1 MKTNIK
7 LLFATVLVTFLSACT
22 DDIINKEPLDEL
34 SPETLFQ
41 TDGGFRSALD
51 GVYGVMKQD
60 FFGYSH
66 GIYSIPE
73 AISDDVVGSSN
84 SKDYSFDGSLENI
97 YPLAYTSTTGNI
109 EGFWK
114 ISYQALNNVNTI
126 IRQARK
132 STLANKNVFLGEAL
146 GIRALLYYNLYRFY
160 APAYNTNKTAL
171 AVPYRFETDALLGI
185 KPRNTSAEVI
195 NYILADL
202 SEAAP
207 LAANTVNSYRI
218 SKTAIY
224 ALLARVSHETGDY
237 KNAIVY
243 ANLALTDTRYKL
255 DTTLAALQKEW
266 DKDDSGEIMF
276 RIRFENNE
284 TQYTA
289 GIFAI
294 PVMSSYPYLVSN
306 DLISLY
312 DQNKDL
318 RFSVYFKTHPTVK
331 GSYFPKKQAGTRTTN
346 AATFD
351 PGNID
356 LKLIRVPEMYLIL
369 AESYLKEN
377 NSGAALVN
385 LNKLRNARGLG
396 DFLGAD
402 LNKEILNER
411 RRELAFEGFRFT
423 ELKRLGLGFTRAVG
437 GGLAP
442 KADRFALPI
451 PQTEIDRSG
460 IPQNPGY

>member
-1 MKTNIK
+1 MKTNKK
-7 LLFATVLVTFLSACT
+7 LFFAAVLVVFLSACS

-41 TDGGFRSALD
+41 TEGGYRSALD
-51 GVYGVMKQD
+51 GVYAIMKQD

-66 GIYSIPE
+66 GIYSMPE
-73 AISDDVVGSSN
+73 AISDDLVGSSN
-84 SKDYSFDGSLENI
+84 SKDFSYDGGLENI
-97 YPLAYTSTTGNI
+97 YPLAYTPTTGNI

-114 ISYQALNNVNTI
+114 ISYQAIYNVNTI
-126 IRQARK
+126 IKQARK
-132 STLANKNVFLGEAL
+132 STLANRDAFLGEAL

-160 APAYNTNKTAL
+160 APAYNTNKEAL
-171 AVPYRFETDALLGI
+171 AVPYRFETDALLDV

-195 NYILADL
+195 NYILSDL
-202 SEAAP
+202 KEAEP
-207 LAANTVNSYRI
+207 LATNTVNSYRI

-224 ALLARVSHETGDY
+224 ALLARVCHETSDY

-243 ANLALTDTRYKL
+243 ANLALADIRYKL

-306 DLISLY
+306 DLLSLY
-312 DQNKDL
+312 DQSKDF
-318 RFSVYFKTHPTVK
+318 RFSVYFKSHPTVK

-369 AESYLKEN
+369 AESYFQDG
-377 NSGAALVN
+377 NSASALMN

-396 DFLGAD
+396 DFSGAD

-423 ELKRLGLGFTRAVG
+423 DLKRLGLGFSRAAG

-442 KADRFALPI
+442 KAERFALPI

-460 IPQNPGY
+460 ITQNPGY

>member
-7 LLFATVLVTFLSACT
+7 LFFAAVLVVFLSACS

-34 SPETLFQ
+34 SAETLFQ
-41 TDGGFRSALD
+41 TEGGYRSALD
-51 GVYGVMKQD
+51 GVYAIMKQD

-66 GIYSIPE
+66 GIYSMPE
-73 AISDDVVGSSN
+73 AISDDLIGSS
-84 SKDYSFDGSLENI
+84 STKDFSYDGGLENI
-97 YPLAYTSTTGNI
+97 YPLAYTPTTGNI
-109 EGFWK
+109 EGFWR
-114 ISYQALNNVNTI
+114 ISYQAIYNVNTI
-126 IRQARK
+126 IKQARK
-132 STLANKNVFLGEAL
+132 STLPNRDAFLGEAL

-160 APAYNTNKTAL
+160 APAYNTNKEAL
-171 AVPYRFETDALLGI
+171 AVPYRFETDALLDV
-185 KPRNTSAEVI
+185 KARNTSAEVI
-195 NYILADL
+195 NYILSDL
-202 SEAAP
+202 KEAVP

-224 ALLARVSHETGDY
+224 ALLARICHETSDY
-237 KNAIVY
+237 KNAVLY
-243 ANLALTDTRYKL
+243 ANLALADTRYKL

-294 PVMSSYPYLVSN
+294 PVMSSYPYQVSN
-306 DLISLY
+306 DLLSLY
-312 DQNKDL
+312 DQSKDF
-318 RFSVYFKTHPTVK
+318 RFPVYFKSHPTVK

-369 AESYLKEN
+369 AESYFQDG
-377 NSGAALVN
+377 NSASALMN
-385 LNKLRNARGLG
+385 LNKLRSARGLG
-396 DFLGAD
+396 DFSGAD

-423 ELKRLGLGFTRAVG
+423 ELKRLGLGFSRAGG

-460 IPQNPGY
+460 IAQNPGY

>member
-1 MKTNIK
+1 M
-7 LLFATVLVTFLSACT
+7 
-22 DDIINKEPLDEL
+22 
-34 SPETLFQ
+34 
-41 TDGGFRSALD
+41 
-51 GVYGVMKQD
+51 
-60 FFGYSH
+60 
-66 GIYSIPE
+66 
-73 AISDDVVGSSN
+73 
-84 SKDYSFDGSLENI
+84 
-97 YPLAYTSTTGNI
+97 
-109 EGFWK
+109 
-114 ISYQALNNVNTI
+114 
-126 IRQARK
+126 
-132 STLANKNVFLGEAL
+132 
-146 GIRALLYYNLYRFY
+146 
-160 APAYNTNKTAL
+160 
-171 AVPYRFETDALLGI
+171 AVPYRFESDALLDI

-195 NYILADL
+195 NYILRDL
-202 SEAAP
+202 NEAAP
-207 LAANTVNSYRI
+207 LATNVVNSYRI

-237 KNAIVY
+237 KNAVVY

-284 TQYTA
+284 TLYTA

-318 RFSVYFKTHPTVK
+318 RFSVYFKSHPTVK
-331 GSYFPKKQAGTRTTN
+331 GSYFPKKQTGTRTTN

-351 PGNID
+351 SGNID

-377 NSGAALVN
+377 DNAAALVN

-396 DFLGAD
+396 DFLGTD

-423 ELKRLGLGFTRAVG
+423 ELKRLGLGLTRSGDV
-437 GGLAP
+437 GLAP
-442 KADRFALPI
+442 NADRFALPI